1 MTIVTKKLKEI
12 TELSGFLS
20 SSSPFDSV
28 IDNNSKE
35 VDQAAVIATAV
46 KVGTSLC
53 CVCLCVCVC
62 VCACMHTFFPFT
74 HFIFLLFTLFLFGS
88 LYFLY
93 PSLCFLFSLFATLE
107 SIHSHYNNNH
117 LFPLFSSFLHVLYTT
132 DVRSKFPV
140 YLHFFRGY
148 V

>member
-1 MTIVTKKLKEI
+1 MTLRNLPLTTLHYNDLHTQLEGVTIVTKKLKEI

-62 VCACMHTFFPFT
+62 VCMHTFSPLLPLFFFT
-74 HFIFLLFTLFLFGS
+74 
-88 LYFLY
+88 
-93 PSLCFLFSLFATLE
+93 SLCFSFIRFIFSTLHYLF
-107 SIHSHYNNNH
+107 Y
-117 LFPLFSSFLHVLYTT
+117 FPC
-132 DVRSKFPV
+132 
-140 YLHFFRGY
+140 
-148 V
+148 

>member
-1 MTIVTKKLKEI
+1 MTLRNLPLTTLHYNDLHTQLEGVTIVTKKLKEI

-53 CVCLCVCVC
+53 CVCLCVCVYAHIC
-62 VCACMHTFFPFT
+62 P
-74 HFIFLLFTLFLFGS
+74 LYS
-88 LYFLY
+88 LYFS
-93 PSLCFLFSLFATLE
+93 SLHFVSLLFALL
-107 SIHSHYNNNH
+107 SLPSA
-117 LFPLFSSFLHVLYTT
+117 LFFI
-132 DVRSKFPV
+132 FPV
-140 YLHFFRGY
+140 CNP
-148 V
+148 